1 MLCIIFCETN
11 VVISSTA
18 LQLVHSSNHIKDA
31 FKILHC
37 YDITFS
43 FIDAN
48 IRIRNPPTSV
58 PEGSIASVCI
68 DLLAVGFTNQVG
80 IAFTVTLTTSPGKAG
95 TYDVISLHIFVVTNQ
110 FLVCTCTYL
119 KIAVST

>member
-48 IRIRNPPTSV
+48 IRVQNPSTSV
-58 PEGSIASVCI
+58 TEGSPAMVCI
-68 DLLAVGFTNQVG
+68 DLLAVGTTNQVG
-80 IAFTVTLTTSPGKAG
+80 STFNVTLTTTPGKAG
-95 TYDVISLHIFVVTNQ
+95 TYDVISVHIFVVTNQ
-110 FLVCTCTYL
+110 FLVYTCTYP
-119 KIAVST
+119 KNTVST